1 MEELWENSP
10 KKIEENITEVI
21 SDKSSDSDNDSEG
34 SYEEMSEFERIGVIL
49 MQYEDVLDEEN
60 IQKMIKIG
68 LQEDEDTK
76 YVMKTISNLI
86 KKYKQYDIIN
96 ELINEIFSSKI
107 FMLDSFP
114 EKIIIDD
121 KERFDFEIKH
131 FEMII
136 DDYYDVLKKESIII
150 YLKQIHCLKSEK
162 EILQNII
169 PALEA

>member
-1 MEELWENSP
+1 MKELWENSP

-21 SDKSSDSDNDSEG
+21 SDKSSDSDNDSEN
-34 SYEEMSEFERIGVIL
+34 SYEEMSEFERIGIIL
-49 MQYEDVLDEEN
+49 MQYEDVLDEKN

-68 LQEDEDTK
+68 LKEDEDMK

-96 ELINEIFSSKI
+96 DLINEIFSSKI
-107 FMLDSFP
+107 FRR
-114 EKIIIDD
+114 ENID

-136 DDYYDVLKKESIII
+136 DDYYDVLKKESINI
-150 YLKQIHCLKSEK
+150 YFKQIHNLKSDK
-162 EILQNII
+162 EMLQNII
-169 PALEA
+169 PALEE